1 MSEFADELTHLVH
14 DLAKDAGPAPD
25 GQLSDIWPKVQE
37 LGLAGIG
44 IAEEAGG
51 SGGELTDLLVVI
63 RELARA
69 GIDTPIVEAA
79 TAALVTG
86 PAGDGRF
93 DTVVTSDDA
102 YLGASLLRAD
112 LGVVTFAPL
121 ARRAVVIGGRGVAV
135 VELADADVVPLID
148 IAGRPAGRVRLTG
161 TPCTHPAITPDAVSE
176 RLALARSASLIG
188 GCWGAY
194 DLTKRYVVGRHQ
206 FGAPLIKI
214 SAVSTNL
221 AHMVVGIRTAE
232 SALRRAVAASG
243 EPGATEVRRFGAV
256 ASARIAAAQ
265 CATAVAG
272 AAHQLHGAVGITTE
286 YSLHRYTRGLWAQRD
301 ADQSEL
307 RWCGRLGAAALA
319 VDEDVF
325 WDQLSA

>member
-1 MSEFADELTHLVH
+1 MSEFADELTDLVR
-14 DLAKDAGPAPD
+14 DLAKGAGPVSD
-25 GQLSDIWPKVQE
+25 GQLSELWPKVQE

-79 TAALVTG
+79 TAAFAIG

-93 DTVVTSDDA
+93 DTVVLSAETGLD
-102 YLGASLLRAD
+102 
-112 LGVVTFAPL
+112 VVTFAPS
-121 ARRAVVIGGRGVAV
+121 ARRAVVVGTSDVAV
-135 VELADADVVPLID
+135 FELAQVHIEPVVD
-148 IAGRPAGRVRLTG
+148 IAGRPAGRVRLDSA
-161 TPCTHPAITPDAVSE
+161 PCTHPEITPDAVAE

-194 DLTKRYVVGRHQ
+194 ELTKRYVIERHQ

-232 SALRRAVAASG
+232 SALRRAVAASQDH
-243 EPGATEVRRFGAV
+243 GATELRRFGAV
-256 ASARIAAAQ
+256 GSARIAAAQ
-265 CATAVAG
+265 CATAVART
-272 AAHQLHGAVGITTE
+272 AHQLHGAVGITTE
-286 YSLHRYTRGLWAQRD
+286 YGLHSYTRALWAQRD
-301 ADQSEL
+301 ADESEL
-307 RWCGRLGAAALA
+307 HWCGRLGAATLA